1 MDIPQEVKTI
11 LETLEGKGF
20 KAYAVGGCVRDLLL
34 GVAPKDWDIT
44 TDANPAQIQEI
55 FPKNFY
61 ANDFGTVT
69 VLTGSDNPILQNIEI
84 TPFRTESMYTD
95 RRHPDKVE
103 WAKTIEEDLSRRDFT
118 VNAMAVGQNQ
128 KLNIKNQ
135 NYNSKVKNEKL
146 EELENQGFI
155 VIDPFGGMADLET
168 KTLRAVREPA
178 ERFEEDAL
186 RLMRAVR
193 FATVLGFTIEGNTW
207 EAICQKAK
215 NLRDVSVERVRD
227 ELFKMLASERSHRG
241 IELMRESGLLQII
254 IPELLEGY
262 KVGQNKHHQFDVYEH
277 NLRSLEYA
285 DKKSF
290 PSLVKLAA
298 LLHDIG
304 KPKTKRGQG
313 ASSTF
318 YGHEVVG
325 ARMAAKIMERLKVSK
340 KDGER
345 VVSLVRYHLFYYNA
359 GEVTESSVRRLIKN
373 VGIENV
379 EDLLLVR
386 QADRIG
392 SGCPKAEPYKL
403 RHLRYII
410 DKVSQDPITPKML
423 KLNGNDLMQLLG
435 IAPGPKIGQ
444 ILDVLLE
451 RVIDDPKLNDKE
463 VLSNMA
469 RELSALPEAE
479 LLAMRKEAN
488 KEINTA
494 NQEAEK
500 TIKKKHRV

>member
-11 LETLEGKGF
+11 LETLGSKGF

-34 GVAPKDWDIT
+34 GVEPKDWDIT
-44 TDANPAQIQEI
+44 TDANPVQIQEI

-61 ANDFGTVT
+61 ANNFGTVT
-69 VLTGSDNPILQNIEI
+69 VLANSKNPLLQNIEI
-84 TPFRTESMYTD
+84 TPFRTESMYED
-95 RRHPDKVE
+95 RRHPGKVE
-103 WAKTIEEDLSRRDFT
+103 WAQTIEEDLSRRDFT
-118 VNAMAVGQNQ
+118 INAMALDLA
-128 KLNIKNQ
+128 KNI
-135 NYNSKVKNEKL
+135 
-146 EELENQGFI
+146 
-155 VIDPFGGMADLET
+155 IDPFEGQKDLEA
-168 KTLRAVREPA
+168 KLVRAVREPS

-193 FATVLGFTIEGNTW
+193 FTTVLGFRLEEKTF

-215 NLRDVSVERVRD
+215 NLKDVSAERVRD
-227 ELFKMLASERSHRG
+227 ELVKIVACPRAHKG
-241 IELMRESGLLQII
+241 IELMRETGLLQIVL
-254 IPELLEGY
+254 PELLEGY
-262 KVGQNKHHQFDVYEH
+262 KVGQNKHHKFDVYEH
-277 NLRSLEYA
+277 SLKSLEYA
-285 DKKSF
+285 DKKDF
-290 PSLVKLAA
+290 PALVKLAS

-313 ASSTF
+313 INSTF

-325 ARMAAKIMERLKVSK
+325 GRMAAKIMERLRFSK
-340 KDGER
+340 KDSEK

-359 GEVTESSVRRLIKN
+359 GEVTESSVRRLIRN
-373 VGIENV
+373 VGTQNV

-410 DKVSQDPITPKML
+410 DKVSQDPISPKML

-435 IAPGPKIGQ
+435 VAPGPKIGQ

-451 RVIDDPKLNDKE
+451 RVIDDPSLNGKDKLAE
-463 VLSNMA
+463 MA
-469 RELSALPEAE
+469 KQLAQLPEKE
-479 LLAMRKEAN
+479 LLSMRAQASKGIDSAN
-488 KEINTA
+488 EQADKS
-494 NQEAEK
+494 
-500 TIKKKHRV
+500 IKKRHRV

>member
-11 LETLEGKGF
+11 LETLQAKGF

-34 GVAPKDWDIT
+34 GVEPKDWDIT
-44 TDANPAQIQEI
+44 TDANPAQIQEF

-69 VLTGSDNPILQNIEI
+69 VLTGSQISNLQNIEV
-84 TPFRTESMYTD
+84 TPFRTESMYED
-95 RRHPDKVE
+95 RRHPGKVE
-103 WAKTIEEDLSRRDFT
+103 WAKIIEEDLSRRDFT
-118 VNAMAVGQNQ
+118 INAMALDLA
-128 KLNIKNQ
+128 KNI
-135 NYNSKVKNEKL
+135 
-146 EELENQGFI
+146 
-155 VIDPFGGMADLET
+155 IDPFEGQIDL
-168 KTLRAVREPA
+168 KAKLVRAVREPQ

-193 FATVLGFTIEGNTW
+193 FATVLGFRLEEKTF

-215 NLRDVSVERVRD
+215 NLKDVSAERVRD
-227 ELFKMLASERSHRG
+227 ELMKIVACPRAHKG
-241 IELMRESGLLQII
+241 IELMRETGLLQIVL
-254 IPELLEGY
+254 PELLEGY
-262 KVGQNKHHQFDVYEH
+262 KVGQNKHHKFDVYEH
-277 NLRSLEYA
+277 SLKSLEYA
-285 DKKSF
+285 DKKDF
-290 PSLVKLAA
+290 PALVKLAS

-313 ASSTF
+313 INSTF

-325 ARMAAKIMERLKVSK
+325 GRMAARIMERLKFSK
-340 KDGER
+340 KEAEK

-359 GEVTESSVRRLIKN
+359 GEVTESSVRRLIRN
-373 VGIENV
+373 VGTQNV

-410 DKVSQDPITPKML
+410 DKVSQDPISPKML

-435 IAPGPKIGQ
+435 VAPGPKIGQ

-451 RVIDDPKLNDKE
+451 RVIDDPALNDQEILSKMAKE
-463 VLSNMA
+463 LAAM
-469 RELSALPEAE
+469 PEKE
-479 LLAMRKEAN
+479 LLSMRAQAN
-488 KEINTA
+488 KGIDSA
-494 NQEAEK
+494 NEQADK
-500 TIKKKHRV
+500 SIKKKHRV

>member
-11 LETLEGKGF
+11 LETLQAKGF

-34 GVAPKDWDIT
+34 GVEPKDWDIT
-44 TDANPAQIQEI
+44 TDANPAQIQEF

-69 VLTGSDNPILQNIEI
+69 VLTGSQISNLQNIEI
-84 TPFRTESMYTD
+84 TPFRTESMYED
-95 RRHPDKVE
+95 RRHPGKVE

-118 VNAMAVGQNQ
+118 INAMALDLA
-128 KLNIKNQ
+128 KNI
-135 NYNSKVKNEKL
+135 
-146 EELENQGFI
+146 
-155 VIDPFGGMADLET
+155 IDPFEGQIDL
-168 KTLRAVREPA
+168 KAKLVRAVREPS

-193 FATVLGFTIEGNTW
+193 FATVLGFRLEEKTF

-215 NLRDVSVERVRD
+215 NLKDVSAERVRD
-227 ELFKMLASERSHRG
+227 ELMKIVACPRAHKG
-241 IELMRESGLLQII
+241 IELMRETGLLQIVL
-254 IPELLEGY
+254 PELLEGY
-262 KVGQNKHHQFDVYEH
+262 KVGQNKHHKFDVYEH
-277 NLRSLEYA
+277 SLKSLEYA
-285 DKKSF
+285 DKKDF
-290 PSLVKLAA
+290 PTLVKLAS

-313 ASSTF
+313 INSTF

-325 ARMAAKIMERLKVSK
+325 GRMAARIMERLKFSK
-340 KDGER
+340 KEAEK

-359 GEVTESSVRRLIKN
+359 GEVTESSVRRLIRN
-373 VGIENV
+373 VGTQNV

-410 DKVSQDPITPKML
+410 DKVSQDPISPKML

-435 IAPGPKIGQ
+435 VAPGPKIGQ

-451 RVIDDPKLNDKE
+451 RVIDDPALNDQEILSKMAKE
-463 VLSNMA
+463 LAAM
-469 RELSALPEAE
+469 PEKE
-479 LLAMRKEAN
+479 LLSMRAQAN
-488 KEINTA
+488 KGIDSA
-494 NQEAEK
+494 NEQADK
-500 TIKKKHRV
+500 SIKKKHRV

>member
-11 LETLEGKGF
+11 LETLQAKGF

-34 GVAPKDWDIT
+34 GVEPKDWDIT
-44 TDANPAQIQEI
+44 TDANPAQIQEF

-69 VLTGSDNPILQNIEI
+69 VLTGSQISNLQNIEV
-84 TPFRTESMYTD
+84 TPFRTESMYED
-95 RRHPDKVE
+95 RRHPGKVE
-103 WAKTIEEDLSRRDFT
+103 WAKIIEEDLSRRDFT
-118 VNAMAVGQNQ
+118 INAMALDLA
-128 KLNIKNQ
+128 KNI
-135 NYNSKVKNEKL
+135 
-146 EELENQGFI
+146 
-155 VIDPFGGMADLET
+155 IDPFEGQIDL
-168 KTLRAVREPA
+168 KAKLVRAVREPQ

-193 FATVLGFTIEGNTW
+193 FATVLGFRLEEKTF

-215 NLRDVSVERVRD
+215 NLKDVSAERVRD
-227 ELFKMLASERSHRG
+227 ELMKIVACPRAHKG
-241 IELMRESGLLQII
+241 IELMRETGLLQIVL
-254 IPELLEGY
+254 PELLEGY
-262 KVGQNKHHQFDVYEH
+262 KVGQNKHHKFDVYEH
-277 NLRSLEYA
+277 SLKSLEYA
-285 DKKSF
+285 DKKDF
-290 PSLVKLAA
+290 PTLVKLAS

-313 ASSTF
+313 INSTF

-325 ARMAAKIMERLKVSK
+325 GRMAARIMERLKFSK
-340 KDGER
+340 KEAEK

-359 GEVTESSVRRLIKN
+359 GEVTESSVRRLIRN
-373 VGIENV
+373 VGTQNV

-410 DKVSQDPITPKML
+410 DKVSQDPISPKML

-435 IAPGPKIGQ
+435 VAPGPKIGQ

-451 RVIDDPKLNDKE
+451 RVIDDPALNDQEILSKMAKE
-463 VLSNMA
+463 LAAM
-469 RELSALPEAE
+469 PEKE
-479 LLAMRKEAN
+479 LLSMRAQAN
-488 KEINTA
+488 KGIDSA
-494 NQEAEK
+494 NEQADK
-500 TIKKKHRV
+500 SIKKKHRV

>member
-11 LETLEGKGF
+11 LETLQAKGF

-34 GVAPKDWDIT
+34 GVEPKDWDIT
-44 TDANPAQIQEI
+44 TDANPAQIQEF

-69 VLTGSDNPILQNIEI
+69 VLTGSQISNLQNIEI
-84 TPFRTESMYTD
+84 TPFRTESMYED
-95 RRHPDKVE
+95 RRHPGKVE

-118 VNAMAVGQNQ
+118 INAMALDLA
-128 KLNIKNQ
+128 KNI
-135 NYNSKVKNEKL
+135 
-146 EELENQGFI
+146 
-155 VIDPFGGMADLET
+155 IDPFEGQIDL
-168 KTLRAVREPA
+168 KAKLVRAVREPQ

-193 FATVLGFTIEGNTW
+193 FATVLGFRLEEKTF

-215 NLRDVSVERVRD
+215 NLKDVSAERVRD
-227 ELFKMLASERSHRG
+227 ELMKIVACPRAHKG
-241 IELMRESGLLQII
+241 IELMRETGLLQIVL
-254 IPELLEGY
+254 PELLEGY
-262 KVGQNKHHQFDVYEH
+262 KVGQNKHHKFDVYEH
-277 NLRSLEYA
+277 SLKSLEYA
-285 DKKSF
+285 DKKDF
-290 PSLVKLAA
+290 PTLVKLAS

-313 ASSTF
+313 INSTF

-325 ARMAAKIMERLKVSK
+325 GRMAARIMERLKFSK
-340 KDGER
+340 KEAEK

-359 GEVTESSVRRLIKN
+359 GEVTESSVRRLIRN
-373 VGIENV
+373 VGTQNV

-410 DKVSQDPITPKML
+410 DKVSQDPISPKML

-435 IAPGPKIGQ
+435 VAPGPKIGQ

-451 RVIDDPKLNDKE
+451 RVIDDPALNDQEILSKMAKE
-463 VLSNMA
+463 LAAM
-469 RELSALPEAE
+469 PEKE
-479 LLAMRKEAN
+479 LLSMRAQAN
-488 KEINTA
+488 KGIDSA
-494 NQEAEK
+494 NEQADK
-500 TIKKKHRV
+500 SIKKKHRV